1 MVTPMSHVRAAFAIA
16 AVWFSVSVYSAVA
29 WQPPAA
35 QEIRANYAK
44 SEHMVP
50 MRDGVKLF
58 TIVYAPKDN
67 STPNPFML
75 HRTPYGSP
83 PYGPD
88 AYRSSLGPSTAFAA
102 EKFIFVYQDVR
113 GKFRSEGE
121 FVVMRPLVPHTQA
134 AAGDRREHGY
144 LRHDR
149 VAREER
155 ARTTTGASDSGG
167 FRIRARRPCG
177 A

>member
-1 MVTPMSHVRAAFAIA
+1 MKRRAIVIA
-16 AVWFSVSVYSAVA
+16 GILVSVSLYSALA
-29 WQPPAA
+29 QQTPAA
-35 QEIRANYAK
+35 QEIRANYVK

-58 TIVYAPKDN
+58 TIVYAPKDAAA
-67 STPNPFML
+67 PYPFML

-88 AYRSSLGPSTAFAA
+88 AYRASLGPSPAFAA

-121 FVVMRPLVPHTQA
+121 FVVMRPILPQPKPATKKRAVKKPA
-134 AAGDRREHGY
+134 AKKPSTSKPKA
-144 LRHDR
+144 
-149 VAREER
+149 
-155 ARTTTGASDSGG
+155 
-167 FRIRARRPCG
+167 P
-177 A
+177 